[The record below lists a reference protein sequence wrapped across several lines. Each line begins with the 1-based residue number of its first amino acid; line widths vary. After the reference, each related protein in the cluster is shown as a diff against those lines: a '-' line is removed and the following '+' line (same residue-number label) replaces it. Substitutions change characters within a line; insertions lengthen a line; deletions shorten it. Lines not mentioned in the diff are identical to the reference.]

1 MDDPNVNLKLL
12 EKINEKQTSN
22 EFHHQISIGSCG
34 LHSIH
39 VAFHAGAVATES
51 SIKKILQERMYYMIV
66 LQEGRI
72 IRK

>member
-22 EFHHQISIGSCG
+22 AFHHQISIGSCG

-39 VAFHAGAVATES
+39 VAFHAGAEATEC

-66 LQEGRI
+66 LQERRI